1 MSPRKAVATLAL
13 VALFILVAVG
23 AAIVPAGTASN
34 QQSSGNQLAGT
45 WVATVNLPAP
55 LPPLS
60 SLQVYTKNGSFVEF
74 GNDSSGAA
82 RSPQFGSWERIGERL
97 YAGSGTFFRFNP
109 TTGAKVGSMKIDRT
123 IRLSH
128 DGQSFTAIARVQTL
142 DLSGNVV
149 GSFIS
154 LSSAERMQV
163 ERIAQEP

>member
-1 MSPRKAVATLAL
+1 MSKKRAIAALAFVAL
-13 VALFILVAVG
+13 VIMVAAG

-55 LPPLS
+55 LPPLT
-60 SLQVYTKNGSFVEF
+60 SLQVYTDDGSFVES
-74 GNDSSGAA
+74 GSDSSGAA
-82 RSPQFGSWERIGERL
+82 RSPQFGRWERIGGRL

-109 TTGAKVGSMKIDRT
+109 VTGAHVGSMKINRT
-123 IRLSH
+123 IRLSD
-128 DGQSFTAIARVQTL
+128 DGQSFTTIARVQTL

-149 GSFIS
+149 GSFVS

-163 ERIAQEP
+163 ERIAEQP